1 MFSCGYNFL
10 IGNRNGGMSYDL
22 DGSTVAREGGWVTD
36 EVARLYHLPDR
47 FLGRAIVGAVRS
59 ARLARNDAFAH
70 HRVPREL
77 RHAAALVW
85 DIGPEI
91 ARRLG
96 ERDIRSG
103 EIRPQVKAVSD
114 ANLRFWTWTCFQKTA
129 SAFVE
134 SVAVR
139 SDAWR
144 LLLNDPSEGN
154 PLFVALDRIAPP
166 ENAYDDICARY
177 IAARDRNRGW
187 GDGRTMWTPDEG
199 GRIRLS
205 PEQMASVPLAP
216 R

>member
-1 MFSCGYNFL
+1 
-10 IGNRNGGMSYDL
+10 MSYHRG
-22 DGSTVAREGGWVTD
+22 GSTVEREGSWVTD
-36 EVARLYHLPDR
+36 EVARLYHLSDR
-47 FLGRAIVGAVRS
+47 FLGRAIIGTVRL

-70 HRVPREL
+70 HLVPREL

-96 ERDIRSG
+96 EGDIRCG

-114 ANLRFWTWTCFQKTA
+114 ANLRFWTWSCFQKTA
-129 SAFVE
+129 SALVE
-134 SVAVR
+134 AEAGR
-139 SDAWR
+139 CEAWR

-154 PLFVALDRIAPP
+154 ALFVALDRIAPP
-166 ENAYDDICARY
+166 ENAHDDICARY
-177 IAARDRNRGW
+177 IAARDRNKGW

-199 GRIRLS
+199 GRIRFS
-205 PEQMASVPLAP
+205 SNQMSSVPLAP